1 MSDKNKYI
9 VTSALT
15 YANGDTHLGHI
26 AGSILPGDIFAKF
39 KRLQGAD
46 IIYLCGSD
54 EYGTAIEMAAIKEGV
69 KPKDI
74 IDKYHTAN
82 KKAYEDLGMEFDIYS
97 RTSTDVHKQT
107 AQDYFMKFYSEGL
120 LEQRTEKQ
128 LYSEKE
134 QRFLAD
140 RYVKGTCPVC
150 GYEEARGDQCENC
163 GSSLSPLDLINP
175 RSTISGD
182 TPVVREAT
190 HYYFPLSKYQ
200 GALEEWIDTKKGWK
214 PNVIN
219 YCKGWF
225 KKGLQDR
232 AYTRDLEWGVPV
244 PLDGFDGKVIYVW
257 FEAPM
262 GYISATKEL
271 FIERGEPDK
280 WKDYWT
286 DPETKLV
293 HFLGKD
299 NVIFHAIIF
308 PAMNIAYGGIVLPD
322 NIPANEFLNVGG
334 QKFSKSK
341 GIGWLVKDVVK
352 EIPPD
357 VVRYALAAVMPENK
371 DADFTWDDFRIRNN
385 NELAAIL
392 GNFINRTVVFAQKNF
407 DGKVPRK
414 SGKVDDMLTQR
425 LKLYA
430 FGGKDDNEE
439 KIGYL
444 SQIEKSY
451 ESFRFKEALN
461 DTMNI
466 VRLANK
472 YFNDEEPWKLMKDDK
487 EKAGDVINTCLQLC
501 ASIAIAI
508 YPVLTFSS
516 KKLLKTLNLDESVLK
531 WNNIGKENLESG
543 LLLGENEILFPF
555 MEEDKAK
562 EDNKRDS
569 KQDTNN
575 QPAEGLITIQDFGKV
590 KLNVGQIIEC
600 EKIEKSQK
608 LLKIKVK
615 VGDTEK
621 QIVSGIAEHYSPEEL
636 IGKHIVVV
644 NNLKPSKLMGVTSEG
659 MLLAAKQDGKLTLVT
674 VDKEIEPG
682 AEVS

>member
-1 MSDKNKYI
+1 MSKNKYI

-26 AGSILPGDIFAKF
+26 AGSILPGDIYAKF

-46 IIYLCGSD
+46 IIYICGSD
-54 EYGTAIEMAAIKEGV
+54 EYGTAIEMAAIKEGL
-69 KPKDI
+69 KPQDI

-107 AQDYFMKFYSEGL
+107 AQDYFMKFYNDGL
-120 LEQRTEKQ
+120 LEQKTEKQ

-140 RYVKGTCPVC
+140 RYVMGTCPVC

-163 GSSLSPLDLINP
+163 GSSLNPLDLIDP

-182 TPVVREAT
+182 TPVVKEST
-190 HYYFPLSKYQ
+190 HFYFPLSKYQ
-200 GALEEWIDTKKGWK
+200 GALEEWINTKKGWK

-244 PLDGFDGKVIYVW
+244 PLEGYDGKVIYVW

-262 GYISATKEL
+262 GYISITKEL
-271 FIERGEPDK
+271 FIERGEPEK

-286 DPETKLV
+286 DPDTKLV
-293 HFLGKD
+293 HFIGKD

-308 PAMNIAYGGIVLPD
+308 PAMNIAHGDVVLPD

-341 GIGWLVKDVVK
+341 GVGWLVKDVIK

-357 VVRYALAAVMPENK
+357 VVRYSLTAVMPENK

-392 GNFINRTVVFAQKNF
+392 GNFINRTIVFTQKHF
-407 DGKVPRK
+407 DGKVPAR
-414 SGKVDDMLTQR
+414 SGN
-425 LKLYA
+425 
-430 FGGKDDNEE
+430 DNELLNEFASFANSAADNYE
-439 KIGYL
+439 KYRY
-444 SQIEKSY
+444 KD
-451 ESFRFKEALN
+451 ALT
-461 DTMNI
+461 DTMNA
-466 VRLANK
+466 VRAANK
-472 YFNDEEPWKLMKDDK
+472 YFNDSEPWKLVKDDK
-487 EKAGDVINTCLQLC
+487 EKAADVINNCLEAC
-501 ASIAIAI
+501 YSIAVMI
-508 YPVLTFSS
+508 YPVLPYTSRKIMGILKQSS
-516 KKLLKTLNLDESVLK
+516 EALK
-531 WNNIGKENLESG
+531 WDSIGKVNLKEG
-543 LLLGENEILFPF
+543 NAIGENEILFPQ
-555 MEEDKAK
+555 MEQVEEKAQ
-562 EDNKRDS
+562 DNGKKDV
-569 KQDTNN
+569 KQNNKDN

-621 QIVSGIAEHYSPEEL
+621 QIVSGIAEHYKPEDL
-636 IGKHIVVV
+636 IGKQIVVV

-674 VDKEIEPG
+674 VDSEIEPG

>member
-1 MSDKNKYI
+1 MSNKNKYI

-26 AGSILPGDIFAKF
+26 AGSILPGDIFVKF
-39 KRLQGAD
+39 KRLQGTD
-46 IIYLCGSD
+46 IIYVCGSD
-54 EYGTAIEMAAIKEGV
+54 EYGTAIEMAAIRDNVSPKE
-69 KPKDI
+69 I

-97 RTSTDVHKQT
+97 RTSTDVHRQT
-107 AQDYFMKFYSEGL
+107 AQEYFLKFYNEGL
-120 LEQRTEKQ
+120 LEQKTEKQ

-140 RYVKGTCPVC
+140 RFVEGTCPVC
-150 GYEEARGDQCENC
+150 GYEEAQGDQCENC
-163 GSSLSPLDLINP
+163 GSSLSPLELINP
-175 RSTISGD
+175 RSKISGD
-182 TPVVREAT
+182 TPVVKEST
-190 HYYFPLSKYQ
+190 HFYFPLGKYQ

-225 KKGLQDR
+225 KKGLQER

-244 PLDGFDGKVIYVW
+244 PIEGFDGKVIYVW
-257 FEAPM
+257 FEAVI

-308 PAMNIAYGGIVLPD
+308 PAMNIAYGNVVLPD

-341 GIGWLVKDVVK
+341 GVGWMVKDVLK

-357 VVRYALAAVMPENK
+357 VVRYAITAVMPENK

-392 GNFINRTVVFAQKNF
+392 GNFINRTVVFAKKHF
-407 DGKVPRK
+407 DGNVPPR
-414 SGKVDDMLTQR
+414 SGN
-425 LKLYA
+425 A
-430 FGGKDDNEE
+430 DNVLLNEFAVHANSAGENYE
-439 KIGYL
+439 KY
-444 SQIEKSY
+444 
-451 ESFRFKEALN
+451 RFKDALT
-461 DTMNI
+461 DTMNA
-466 VRLANK
+466 VRAANK
-472 YFNDEEPWKLMKDDK
+472 YFNDSEPWKLVKDDK
-487 EKAGDVINTCLQLC
+487 EKAADVINNCLEAC
-501 ASIAIAI
+501 YSTAVMI
-508 YPVLTFSS
+508 YPVLPFTSR
-516 KKLLKTLNLDESVLK
+516 KIMGILKQSTEGLTWDS
-531 WNNIGKENLESG
+531 IGKVNLKEG
-543 LLLGENEILFPF
+543 TEIGENEILFPQ
-555 MEEDKAK
+555 MEEEKTQEDESKDVKQSKDKG
-562 EDNKRDS
+562 S
-569 KQDTNN
+569 

-621 QIVSGIAEHYSPEEL
+621 QIVSGIAEHYKPEEL
-636 IGKHIVVV
+636 IGKSIIVV
-644 NNLKPSKLMGVTSEG
+644 NNLKPSKLMGVLSEG
-659 MLLAAKQDGKLTLVT
+659 MLLAAKLDGKLTLVT
-674 VDKEIEPG
+674 VDKEIDSG

>member
-46 IIYLCGSD
+46 IIYVCGSD

-107 AQDYFMKFYSEGL
+107 AQDYFMKFYNEGL

-244 PLDGFDGKVIYVW
+244 PLEGFDGKVIYVW

-407 DGKVPRK
+407 DGKVPTR
-414 SGKVDDMLTQR
+414 SGS
-425 LKLYA
+425 A
-430 FGGKDDNEE
+430 GNEDNGILDEFTTLAKAAADNYE
-439 KIGYL
+439 KY
-444 SQIEKSY
+444 
-451 ESFRFKEALN
+451 RFKDALT
-461 DTMNI
+461 DTMNA
-466 VRLANK
+466 VRAANK
-472 YFNDEEPWKLMKDDK
+472 YFNDSEPWKLVKDDK
-487 EKAGDVINTCLQLC
+487 EKAADVINNCLQAC
-501 ASIAIAI
+501 YSIAVMI
-508 YPVLTFSS
+508 YPVLPYTSR
-516 KKLLKTLNLDESVLK
+516 KIMGILKQSAENGLSWDS
-531 WNNIGKENLESG
+531 IGKVNLTAGSEI
-543 LLLGENEILFPF
+543 GENVILFPQIEHVVDESTPG
-555 MEEDKAK
+555 EEREEKK
-562 EDNKRDS
+562 EKSDNKKNS
-569 KQDTNN
+569 E
-575 QPAEGLITIQDFGKV
+575 PAEGLITIQDFGKI

-621 QIVSGIAEHYSPEEL
+621 QIVSGIAEHYTPEEL

>member
-1 MSDKNKYI
+1 MSNKNKYI

-46 IIYLCGSD
+46 IIYICGSD
-54 EYGTAIEMAAIKEGV
+54 EYGTAIEMAAIRDNV
-69 KPKDI
+69 SPKDI
-74 IDKYHTAN
+74 IDKYHPAN

-97 RTSTDVHKQT
+97 RTSTDVHRQT
-107 AQDYFMKFYSEGL
+107 AQDYFMKFYNDGL
-120 LEQRTEKQ
+120 LEQKTEKQ

-134 QRFLAD
+134 KRFLAD
-140 RYVKGTCPVC
+140 RFVEGTCPVC
-150 GYEEARGDQCENC
+150 GYEEAQGDQCENC
-163 GSSLSPLDLINP
+163 GSSLSPLELINP
-175 RSTISGD
+175 RSKISGD
-182 TPVVREAT
+182 TPVVKEST
-190 HYYFPLSKYQ
+190 HFYFPLSKYQ
-200 GALEEWIDTKKGWK
+200 GALEEWIDTKKNWK
-214 PNVIN
+214 PNVVN

-244 PLDGFDGKVIYVW
+244 PLEGFDGKVIYVW

-286 DPETKLV
+286 NPDTKLI

-308 PAMNIAYGGIVLPD
+308 PAMNIAHGDVVLPD

-341 GIGWLVKDVVK
+341 GVGWLVKDVLK
-352 EIPPD
+352 EIPAD
-357 VVRYALAAVMPENK
+357 VIRYAITAVMPENK

-392 GNFINRTVVFAQKNF
+392 GNFINRTVVFAQKHF
-407 DGKVPRK
+407 DGLVLRHRSNEDK
-414 SGKVDDMLTQR
+414 SILQEFKGFAQR
-425 LKLYA
+425 AAEHYDKY
-430 FGGKDDNEE
+430 
-439 KIGYL
+439 
-444 SQIEKSY
+444 
-451 ESFRFKEALN
+451 RFKDALLE
-461 DTMNI
+461 TMNAI
-466 VRLANK
+466 RAANK
-472 YFNDEEPWKLMKDDK
+472 YFNDSEPWKVVK
-487 EKAGDVINTCLQLC
+487 EDYDRCHHIIRNCEELCL
-501 ASIAIAI
+501 SIAIMI
-508 YPVLTFSS
+508 YPVLPFTSR
-516 KKLLKTLNLDESVLK
+516 KILKMFNKEITNFK
-531 WNNIGKENLESG
+531 WDDIGEFNLETGSKI
-543 LLLGENEILFPF
+543 EHNEILFPL
-555 MEEDKAK
+555 MDQVEEKEAK
-562 EDNKRDS
+562 PDNK
-569 KQDTNN
+569 KNN
-575 QPAEGLITIQDFGKV
+575 EPAEGLITIQDFGKV
-590 KLNVGQIIEC
+590 KLNVGEIIEC

-621 QIVSGIAEHYSPEEL
+621 QIVSGIAEHYKPEEL
-636 IGKHIVVV
+636 IGKQIVVV

>member
-46 IIYLCGSD
+46 IIYVCGSD
-54 EYGTAIEMAAIKEGV
+54 EYGTAIEMAAIKEGL
-69 KPKDI
+69 KPREI

-82 KKAYEDLGMEFDIYS
+82 KQAYEDLGMEFDIYS
-97 RTSTDVHKQT
+97 RTSTDVHRQT
-107 AQDYFMKFYSEGL
+107 AQEYFLKFYNEGL
-120 LEQRTEKQ
+120 LEQKTEKQ

-140 RYVKGTCPVC
+140 RYVQGTCPVC

-163 GSSLSPLDLINP
+163 GSSLNPLDLINP

-190 HYYFPLSKYQ
+190 HFYFPLSKYQ
-200 GALEEWIDTKKGWK
+200 GALEEWIDTKKNWK
-214 PNVIN
+214 PNVVN

-232 AYTRDLEWGVPV
+232 PYTRDLEWGVPV
-244 PLDGFDGKVIYVW
+244 PLEGFDGKVIYVW

-286 DPETKLV
+286 DQNTKLV

-308 PAMNIAYGGIVLPD
+308 PAMNIAHGDVVLPD

-341 GIGWLVKDVVK
+341 GVGWLVKDVLK
-352 EIPPD
+352 EVPAD
-357 VVRYALAAVMPENK
+357 VVRYAITAVMPENK

-392 GNFINRTVVFAQKNF
+392 GNFINRTVVFAQKHF
-407 DGKVPRK
+407 DGKVPTR
-414 SGKVDDMLTQR
+414 SGN
-425 LKLYA
+425 
-430 FGGKDDNEE
+430 DNVLLDEIAAHANSAAENYE
-439 KIGYL
+439 KY
-444 SQIEKSY
+444 
-451 ESFRFKEALN
+451 RFKDALS
-461 DTMNI
+461 DTMNA
-466 VRLANK
+466 VRAANK
-472 YFNDEEPWKLMKDDK
+472 YFNDNEPWKLVKDDK
-487 EKAGDVINTCLQLC
+487 DKAADVIRNCLEAC
-501 ASIAIAI
+501 YSIAVMI
-508 YPVLTFSS
+508 YPVLPYTSR
-516 KKLLKTLNLDESVLK
+516 KIMGVLK
-531 WNNIGKENLESG
+531 QNADDLKWSSIGNVNLTEGSEI
-543 LLLGENEILFPF
+543 GENVILFPQ
-555 MEEDKAK
+555 MEQVEEKEVKTDKK
-562 EDNKRDS
+562 KDS
-569 KQDTNN
+569 E
-575 QPAEGLITIQDFGKV
+575 PAEGLITIQDFGKV

-608 LLKIKVK
+608 LLKIKVR
-615 VGDTEK
+615 VGETEK
-621 QIVSGIAEHYSPEEL
+621 QIVSGIAEHYKPEEL
-636 IGKHIVVV
+636 IGKQIVVV

-674 VDKEIEPG
+674 VDKEIDSG